1 MTDLSLLRD
10 RIRRIR
16 LTEKELARLAGI
28 HKDTLAKTLAGRCDT
43 KNSTFA
49 KIERALVAEELRVLA
64 HLQALH
70 GNLPPPAPLEAKSP
84 ASATAPVL
92 RQNGAGAFHSEGRA
106 A

>member
-1 MTDLSLLRD
+1 MRPDDVLSRREKLR
-10 RIRRIR
+10 
-16 LTEKELARLAGI
+16 LSVAELARLAGVDKHTI
-28 HKDTLAKTLAGRCDT
+28 HRIEDGRHSPVSSTLD
-43 KNSTFA
+43 
-49 KIERALVAEELRVLA
+49 KIAAALVAEELRVLA

-84 ASATAPVL
+84 APATAPVL

>member
-1 MTDLSLLRD
+1 MRPDDVLSRREKLR
-10 RIRRIR
+10 
-16 LTEKELARLAGI
+16 LSVAELARLAGVDKHTI
-28 HKDTLAKTLAGRCDT
+28 HRIEDGRHSPVSSTLD
-43 KNSTFA
+43 
-49 KIERALVAEELRVLA
+49 KIAAALVAEELRVLA